1 MDRKNNTAPYQITQV
16 SDMFICGTVR
26 ISEVPGNVM
35 VMRVLYLIEIKAGE
49 SEELMNILPRE
60 EYVPKVYLKK
70 QKRKFRGRSE

>member
-1 MDRKNNTAPYQITQV
+1 
-16 SDMFICGTVR
+16 MFICGTVR

-60 EYVPKVYLKK
+60 EYVPKV
-70 QKRKFRGRSE
+70 